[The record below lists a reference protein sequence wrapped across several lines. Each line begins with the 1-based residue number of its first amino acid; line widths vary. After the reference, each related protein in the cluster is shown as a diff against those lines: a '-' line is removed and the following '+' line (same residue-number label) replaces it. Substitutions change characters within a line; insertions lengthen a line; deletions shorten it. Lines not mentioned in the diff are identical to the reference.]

1 MVDGLSRTVIGKSAK
16 SVQLYKLIDSIAAD
30 DASVLITGESGAG
43 KELAA
48 RAIHDRSN
56 RKDAEFIA
64 VNCGAIPAELIES
77 ELFGHK
83 KGAFTGAISDRIG
96 KVQAADG
103 GTLFLDEIGDMPLD
117 MQVKLLRVLQERVIT
132 PVGANLSTKVDIRI
146 LSATHR
152 DLDEEISA
160 GRFRSDLFF
169 RLNVVP
175 LQVPPLRERADE
187 VVEFIELF
195 GAEYARDGQ
204 DAVRFDGA
212 FLRLFSEYDWP
223 GNIRELSN
231 MIHRLSVL
239 YPGQL
244 LSLEQVDFNMLPSGM
259 VELIDS
265 EVVAAFQS
273 AENVSESTNEIED
286 IVIQAQGY
294 AQFRNQGK
302 GLKQMLSD
310 IEEDI
315 IEKALADS
323 NGNVSKC
330 AKLLSMQRTTLI
342 ERIKKY
348 GLNAS

>member
-1 MVDGLSRTVIGKSAK
+1 MNRTVIGKSAK

-56 RKDAEFIA
+56 RKGAAFIA
-64 VNCGAIPAELIES
+64 VNCGAIPAELLES

-83 KGAFTGAISDRIG
+83 KGAFTGAISDRVG

-175 LQVPPLRERADE
+175 LQVPPLRERTDE
-187 VVEFIELF
+187 VIDFIELF
-195 GAEYARDGQ
+195 GTEYARDGQ
-204 DAVRFDGA
+204 AAVCFDGP
-212 FLRLFSEYDWP
+212 FLKLFSEYDWP

-231 MIHRLSVL
+231 MVHRLSVL

-244 LSLEQVDFNMLPSGM
+244 LNLEQVDLNMLPSGM

-265 EVVAAFQS
+265 EVLAASQS
-273 AENVSESTNEIED
+273 AESNADSVNEIED
-286 IVIQAQGY
+286 IVMQAQGY

-315 IEKALADS
+315 IEKALEDS

-348 GLNAS
+348 GLSAS

>member
-1 MVDGLSRTVIGKSAK
+1 MSRTIIGKSAK

-30 DASVLITGESGAG
+30 DASVLITGESGSG

-48 RAIHDRSN
+48 RAIHDKSN
-56 RKDAEFIA
+56 RRRNAFVA
-64 VNCGAIPAELIES
+64 VNCGAIPAELLES

-83 KGAFTGAISDRIG
+83 KGAFTGAIADRVG
-96 KVQAADG
+96 KIQAADG

-132 PVGANLSTKVDIRI
+132 PVGANLSSSVDIRI

-152 DLDEEISA
+152 DLDEEIKE

-175 LQVPPLRERADE
+175 LHVPPLRERIDE
-187 VVEFIELF
+187 VPEFIGLF
-195 GAEYARDGQ
+195 GSEYAREGHL
-204 DAVRFDGA
+204 ALRFDKD
-212 FLRLFSEYDWP
+212 LLKLFEDYDWP

-231 MIHRLSVL
+231 MVHRLSVL
-239 YPGQL
+239 YPGEL
-244 LSLEQVDFNMLPSGM
+244 INLARVDTGMLPSGM
-259 VELIDS
+259 VELIDPELLTS
-265 EVVAAFQS
+265 LELDTEAV
-273 AENVSESTNEIED
+273 AENNDVED
-286 IVIQAQGY
+286 IIMQAQGY

-302 GLKQMLSD
+302 GLKEMLSD

-315 IEKALADS
+315 IEKALEDV

-348 GLNAS
+348 GLKEG

>member
-1 MVDGLSRTVIGKSAK
+1 MSRTIIGKSAK

-48 RAIHDRSN
+48 RAIHDKSN
-56 RKDAEFIA
+56 RRRNAFVA
-64 VNCGAIPAELIES
+64 VNCGAIPAELLES

-83 KGAFTGAISDRIG
+83 KGAFTGAIADRVG
-96 KVQAADG
+96 KIQAADG

-132 PVGANLSTKVDIRI
+132 PVGANLSSSVDIRI

-152 DLDEEISA
+152 DLDEEIKE

-175 LQVPPLRERADE
+175 LHVPPLRERIDE
-187 VVEFIELF
+187 VPEFIGLF
-195 GAEYARDGQ
+195 GSEYAREGHL
-204 DAVRFDGA
+204 ALRFDKD
-212 FLRLFSEYDWP
+212 LLKLFEDYDWP

-231 MIHRLSVL
+231 MVHRLSVL
-239 YPGQL
+239 YPGEL
-244 LSLEQVDFNMLPSGM
+244 INLARVDTGMLPSGM
-259 VELIDS
+259 VELIDPELLTS
-265 EVVAAFQS
+265 LELDTEAV
-273 AENVSESTNEIED
+273 AENNDVED
-286 IVIQAQGY
+286 IIMQAQGY

-302 GLKQMLSD
+302 GLKEMLSD

-315 IEKALADS
+315 IEKALEDV

-348 GLNAS
+348 GLKED

>member
-1 MVDGLSRTVIGKSAK
+1 MSRTIIGKSAK

-48 RAIHDRSN
+48 RAIHDKSN
-56 RKDAEFIA
+56 RRRNAFVA
-64 VNCGAIPAELIES
+64 VNCGAIPAELLES

-83 KGAFTGAISDRIG
+83 KGAFTGAIADRVG
-96 KVQAADG
+96 KIQAADG

-132 PVGANLSTKVDIRI
+132 PVGANLSSSVDIRI

-152 DLDEEISA
+152 DLDEEIKE

-175 LQVPPLRERADE
+175 LHVPPLRERIDE
-187 VVEFIELF
+187 VPEFIGLF
-195 GAEYARDGQ
+195 GSEYAREGHL
-204 DAVRFDGA
+204 ALRFDKD
-212 FLRLFSEYDWP
+212 LLKLFEDYDWP

-231 MIHRLSVL
+231 MVHRLSVL
-239 YPGQL
+239 YPGEL
-244 LSLEQVDFNMLPSGM
+244 INLARVDTGMLPSGM
-259 VELIDS
+259 VELIDPELLTS
-265 EVVAAFQS
+265 LELDTEAV
-273 AENVSESTNEIED
+273 AENNDVED
-286 IVIQAQGY
+286 IIMQAQGY

-302 GLKQMLSD
+302 GLKEMLSD

-315 IEKALADS
+315 IEKALEDV

-348 GLNAS
+348 GLKEG

>member
-1 MVDGLSRTVIGKSAK
+1 MSRTIIGKSAK

-30 DASVLITGESGAG
+30 DASVLITGESGSG

-48 RAIHDRSN
+48 RAIHDKSN
-56 RKDAEFIA
+56 RRRNAFVA
-64 VNCGAIPAELIES
+64 VNCGAIPAELLES

-83 KGAFTGAISDRIG
+83 KGAFTGAIADRVG
-96 KVQAADG
+96 KIQAADG

-132 PVGANLSTKVDIRI
+132 PVGANLSSSVDIRI

-152 DLDEEISA
+152 DLDEEIKE

-175 LQVPPLRERADE
+175 LHVPPLRERIDE
-187 VVEFIELF
+187 VPEFIGLF
-195 GAEYARDGQ
+195 GSEYAREGHL
-204 DAVRFDGA
+204 ALRFDKD
-212 FLRLFSEYDWP
+212 LLKLFEDYDWP

-231 MIHRLSVL
+231 MVHRLSVL
-239 YPGQL
+239 YPGEL
-244 LSLEQVDFNMLPSGM
+244 INLARVDTGMLPSGM
-259 VELIDS
+259 VELIDPELLTS
-265 EVVAAFQS
+265 LELDAEAV
-273 AENVSESTNEIED
+273 AENNDVED
-286 IVIQAQGY
+286 IIMQAQGY

-302 GLKQMLSD
+302 GLKEMLSD

-315 IEKALADS
+315 IEKALEDV

-348 GLNAS
+348 GLKEG

>member
-1 MVDGLSRTVIGKSAK
+1 LSRTVIGKSAK

-48 RAIHDRSN
+48 RAIHDKSH
-56 RKDAEFIA
+56 RKNSAFVA
-64 VNCGAIPAELIES
+64 VNCGAIPAELLES

-83 KGAFTGAISDRIG
+83 KGAFTGAIADRVG

-132 PVGANLSTKVDIRI
+132 PVGANMSSSVDIRI

-152 DLDEEISA
+152 DLDEEIKE

-175 LQVPPLRERADE
+175 LHVPPLRERIDE
-187 VVEFIELF
+187 VPEFIGLF
-195 GAEYARDGQ
+195 GREYAREGLPSL
-204 DAVRFDGA
+204 RFDND
-212 FLRLFSEYDWP
+212 LLKLFEDYDWP

-231 MIHRLSVL
+231 MVHRLSVL
-239 YPGQL
+239 YPGEL
-244 LSLEQVDFNMLPSGM
+244 INLARVDTGMLPSGM
-259 VELIDS
+259 VELIDPELLSSS
-265 EVVAAFQS
+265 EVNQGAT
-273 AENVSESTNEIED
+273 AEVNEVED
-286 IVIQAQGY
+286 IIMQAQGY
-294 AQFRNQGK
+294 AQFRDQGK
-302 GLKQMLSD
+302 GLKEMLSD

-315 IEKALADS
+315 IEKALEDV
-323 NGNVSKC
+323 NGNVSRC

-348 GLNAS
+348 GLNEG

>member
-1 MVDGLSRTVIGKSAK
+1 MSRTIIGKSAK

-48 RAIHDRSN
+48 RAIHDKSN
-56 RKDAEFIA
+56 RRRNAFVA
-64 VNCGAIPAELIES
+64 VNCGAIPAELLES

-83 KGAFTGAISDRIG
+83 KGAFTGAIADRVG
-96 KVQAADG
+96 KIQAADG

-132 PVGANLSTKVDIRI
+132 PVGANLSSSVDIRI

-152 DLDEEISA
+152 DLDEEIKE

-175 LQVPPLRERADE
+175 LHVPPLRERIDE
-187 VVEFIELF
+187 VPEFIGLF
-195 GAEYARDGQ
+195 GNEYAREGHL
-204 DAVRFDGA
+204 ALRFDKD
-212 FLRLFSEYDWP
+212 LLKLFEDYDWP

-231 MIHRLSVL
+231 MVHRLSVL
-239 YPGQL
+239 YPGEL
-244 LSLEQVDFNMLPSGM
+244 INLARVDTGMLPSGM
-259 VELIDS
+259 VELIDPELLTS
-265 EVVAAFQS
+265 LELDTEAV
-273 AENVSESTNEIED
+273 AENNDVED
-286 IVIQAQGY
+286 IIMQAQGY

-302 GLKQMLSD
+302 GLKEMLSD

-315 IEKALADS
+315 IEKALEDV

-348 GLNAS
+348 GLKEG

>member
-1 MVDGLSRTVIGKSAK
+1 LSRTIIGKSAK

-48 RAIHDRSN
+48 RAIHDKSN
-56 RKDAEFIA
+56 RRRNAFVA
-64 VNCGAIPAELIES
+64 VNCGAIPAELLES

-83 KGAFTGAISDRIG
+83 KGAFTGAIADRVG
-96 KVQAADG
+96 KIQAADG

-132 PVGANLSTKVDIRI
+132 PVGANLSSSVDIRI

-152 DLDEEISA
+152 DLDEEIKE

-175 LQVPPLRERADE
+175 LHVPPLRERIDE
-187 VVEFIELF
+187 VPEFIGLF
-195 GAEYARDGQ
+195 GSEYAREGHL
-204 DAVRFDGA
+204 ALRFDKD
-212 FLRLFSEYDWP
+212 LLKLFEDYDWP

-231 MIHRLSVL
+231 MVHRLSVL
-239 YPGQL
+239 YPGEL
-244 LSLEQVDFNMLPSGM
+244 INLARVDTGMLPSGM
-259 VELIDS
+259 VELIDPELLTS
-265 EVVAAFQS
+265 LELDTEAV
-273 AENVSESTNEIED
+273 AENNDVED
-286 IVIQAQGY
+286 IIMQAQGY

-302 GLKQMLSD
+302 GLKEMLSD

-315 IEKALADS
+315 IEKALEDV

-348 GLNAS
+348 GLKEG

>member
-1 MVDGLSRTVIGKSAK
+1 MSRTIIGKSAK

-48 RAIHDRSN
+48 RAIHDKSN
-56 RKDAEFIA
+56 RKRNAFVA
-64 VNCGAIPAELIES
+64 VNCGAIPAELLES

-83 KGAFTGAISDRIG
+83 KGAFTGAIADRVG
-96 KVQAADG
+96 KIQAADG

-132 PVGANLSTKVDIRI
+132 PVGANLSSSVDIRI

-152 DLDEEISA
+152 DLDEEIKE

-175 LQVPPLRERADE
+175 LHVPPLRERIDE
-187 VVEFIELF
+187 VPEFIGLF
-195 GAEYARDGQ
+195 GSEYAREGHL
-204 DAVRFDGA
+204 ALRFDKD
-212 FLRLFSEYDWP
+212 LLKLFEDYDWP

-231 MIHRLSVL
+231 MVHRLSVL
-239 YPGQL
+239 YPGEL
-244 LSLEQVDFNMLPSGM
+244 INLARVDVGMLPSGM
-259 VELIDS
+259 VELIDPELLTSS
-265 EVVAAFQS
+265 EFDTEAA
-273 AENVSESTNEIED
+273 AENNDVED
-286 IVIQAQGY
+286 IIMQAQGY

-302 GLKQMLSD
+302 GLKEMLSD

-315 IEKALADS
+315 IEKALEDV

-348 GLNAS
+348 GLKEG

>member
-1 MVDGLSRTVIGKSAK
+1 
-16 SVQLYKLIDSIAAD
+16 
-30 DASVLITGESGAG
+30 
-43 KELAA
+43 
-48 RAIHDRSN
+48 
-56 RKDAEFIA
+56 
-64 VNCGAIPAELIES
+64 
-77 ELFGHK
+77 
-83 KGAFTGAISDRIG
+83 
-96 KVQAADG
+96 
-103 GTLFLDEIGDMPLD
+103 MPLD

-175 LQVPPLRERADE
+175 LQVPPLRERTDE
-187 VVEFIELF
+187 VVDFIELF
-195 GAEYARDGQ
+195 GTEYARDGQ
-204 DAVRFDGA
+204 AAVCFDGP
-212 FLRLFSEYDWP
+212 FLKLFSEYDWP

-231 MIHRLSVL
+231 MVHRLSVL

-244 LSLEQVDFNMLPSGM
+244 LNLEQVDLNMLPSGM

-265 EVVAAFQS
+265 EVLAASQS
-273 AENVSESTNEIED
+273 AESTADSVNEIED
-286 IVIQAQGY
+286 IVMQAQGY

-315 IEKALADS
+315 IEKALEDS

-348 GLNAS
+348 GLSAS